1 MAPDGLYWGWL
12 AFYSDADTHLYDSVP
27 RRLLYYGTIMIAE
40 PVNFNGAP
48 WLCPNHA
55 EHHMARRKRPR
66 ISQRGQNS
74 EVLTA
79 APDTMKLDF
88 IKKMYVYDCVHAL
101 CWLGLGI
108 WLGSAYF
115 GVSQKSLELWLR
127 KETRHVTHA
136 AGL

>member
-1 MAPDGLYWGWL
+1 MASIGGWL
-12 AFYSDADTHLYDSVP
+12 AFYSNADTHLYDSVP
-27 RRLLYYGTIMIAE
+27 RRLLYHGTVMIAE

-88 IKKMYVYDCVHAL
+88 IKKMYVYMTAC
-101 CWLGLGI
+101 
-108 WLGSAYF
+108 
-115 GVSQKSLELWLR
+115 
-127 KETRHVTHA
+127 TRC
-136 AGL
+136 AGLVLTSGSGLRISGFLRNR